1 MINLIKQ
8 TNRTV
13 LFDEVNPEKL
23 NLLTLIGD
31 SREKD
36 SLDDETIK
44 VINRCTNI
52 LTNEKKEALGRA
64 YAVDNTNSKLKV
76 SFFRP
81 FYGDYWIIIYYNR
94 CTIGSN
100 FNTNGDFTF
109 SRV

>member
-44 VINRCTNI
+44 TKVIAI
-52 LTNEKKEALGRA
+52 WKEVKKKIEKHR
-64 YAVDNTNSKLKV
+64 
-76 SFFRP
+76 
-81 FYGDYWIIIYYNR
+81 IIW
-94 CTIGSN
+94 
-100 FNTNGDFTF
+100 
-109 SRV
+109 

>member
-44 VINRCTNI
+44 EIYNNLLISQKTGFNI
-52 LTNEKKEALGRA
+52 TKSFAMILR
-64 YAVDNTNSKLKV
+64 KLK
-76 SFFRP
+76 
-81 FYGDYWIIIYYNR
+81 
-94 CTIGSN
+94 
-100 FNTNGDFTF
+100 
-109 SRV
+109 

>member
-44 VINRCTNI
+44 EINNNLLIRSFDDFLNKF
-52 LTNEKKEALGRA
+52 EP
-64 YAVDNTNSKLKV
+64 KV
-76 SFFRP
+76 YS
-81 FYGDYWIIIYYNR
+81 YYNAA
-94 CTIGSN
+94 TQKIKK
-100 FNTNGDFTF
+100 NT
-109 SRV
+109 